1 MIKRL
6 IQSALV
12 LSIVLSTSCA
22 QNKKASEEMNTKP
35 NVEELKLSRVDVK
48 SLKKDNN
55 GAYIIFDGSSLAGW
69 RGYNKEHVPNRWSI
83 EDGALKFSKSPNV
96 DKPEGG
102 DIVFGYDFKNFELSF
117 EWKIS
122 EAGNS
127 GVFFLAKEIKGQ
139 PIYIS
144 SPEYQILDNEKHPDA
159 KMGVDGNR
167 KSASLY
173 DMIPAKPQN
182 AKPVGE
188 WNTSKI
194 VVNGNTV
201 QHFQNG
207 VKVVEY
213 TIRTKEWTDLLQVS
227 KFSKEKWPVAFEL
240 LNNVGGVSKSGL
252 IGFQD
257 HGDDVWYR
265 NITVRVLK

>member
-1 MIKRL
+1 M
-6 IQSALV
+6 
-12 LSIVLSTSCA
+12 
-22 QNKKASEEMNTKP
+22 NKKLIVTCLMAGFLSLTALYAQGKKNFETVTPTYELLNLPKIDLTKFKK
-35 NVEELKLSRVDVK
+35 NK
-48 SLKKDNN
+48 S
-55 GAYIIFDGSSLAGW
+55 GAYVIFDGSSLEGW
-69 RGYNKEHVPNRWSI
+69 RGYNKTYVPNKWSI
-83 EDGALKFSKSPNV
+83 EAGALKFSRQPNV

-102 DIVFGYDFKNFELSF
+102 DIIFAHDFKNFELEF

-159 KMGVDGNR
+159 SKGVDGNR

-182 AKPVGE
+182 AKAVGE
-188 WNTSKI
+188 WNKSKI
-194 VVNGNTV
+194 VVKGEKV
-201 QHFQNG
+201 EHYQNG
-207 VKVVEY
+207 KKVVEY
-213 TIRTKEWTDLLQVS
+213 TIRTPEWRTLLQSS
-227 KFSKEKWPVAFEL
+227 KFSQNKWPLAFEL
-240 LNNVGGVSKSGL
+240 LSKVGADPGVV
-252 IGFQD
+252 GFQD

-265 NITVRVLK
+265 NITVKILK

>member
-1 MIKRL
+1 
-6 IQSALV
+6 
-12 LSIVLSTSCA
+12 VLSTSCA